1 MTAVEFL
8 ARAERTSAGV
18 KAQIIVMTGDLI
30 GRVDVH
36 EAERRGLPLLRKPFR
51 PKELIA
57 AVASLGA
64 AKDE

>member
-1 MTAVEFL
+1 VTA
-8 ARAERTSAGV
+8 R
-18 KAQIIVMTGDLI
+18 IIAMTGDLI